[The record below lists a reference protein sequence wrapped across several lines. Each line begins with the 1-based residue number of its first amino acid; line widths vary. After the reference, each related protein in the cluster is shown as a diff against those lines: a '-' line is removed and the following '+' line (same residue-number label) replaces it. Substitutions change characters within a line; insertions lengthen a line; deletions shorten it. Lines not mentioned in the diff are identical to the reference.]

1 MKSCKIILMVVFAL
15 FLFAF
20 VYCAEDEDKDVMT
33 KEVIG
38 SRLPDLPFCT
48 VVRAGN
54 TYYFSGKIPAAEA
67 RGDVAEETRNV
78 LEAFK
83 KDFESVGLTFR
94 DIVKGTVFI
103 TDMEH
108 YKPMNDVYKTYFT
121 SDPPARECV
130 AVKAIS
136 GNSLVEISF
145 IAVKITETDDD

>member
-1 MKSCKIILMVVFAL
+1 MKACKIILTAAFSL
-15 FLFAF
+15 FLLTFTF
-20 VYCAEDEDKDVMT
+20 CAGDADKEHKIT

-38 SRLPDLPFCT
+38 SRLPELPFCT

-54 TYYFSGKIPAAEA
+54 TYYFSGKIAAAEA
-67 RGDVAEETRNV
+67 RGDVAVETRNV

-83 KDFESVGLTFR
+83 KDFSNAGLTFK

-103 TDMEH
+103 TDMDH

-145 IAVKITETDDD
+145 IAVKTD

>member
-1 MKSCKIILMVVFAL
+1 MKVGKVVLYGIL
-15 FLFAF
+15 FLFLF
-20 VYCAEDEDKDVMT
+20 SLFYCDSDDDEEIIT

-54 TYYFSGKIPAAEA
+54 TYYFSGKIPIEEA
-67 RGDVAEETRNV
+67 RGDITNETKNIM
-78 LEAFK
+78 EAFR
-83 KDFESVGLTFR
+83 KDLESVNLTFK
-94 DIVKGTVFI
+94 DVVKGTVFI
-103 TDMEH
+103 TDMDY

-130 AVKAIS
+130 AVKEIS

-145 IAVKITETDDD
+145 IAVKTD